1 MKTIQKTH
9 VHFMLLGGEE
19 TDQEVKSRDLNDL
32 VLPVGATAFYFYDSL
47 EVEILHGEEKK
58 KLSSDEI
65 LNPSPMFIVG
75 AMIVSKEDFLKDFP
89 TEMHERL
96 QELRE
101 SKCNSFLIIDRKQGS
116 VVAKLLLPYDPERF
130 VPVKM
135 RVEKVKID

>member
-1 MKTIQKTH
+1 
-9 VHFMLLGGEE
+9 
-19 TDQEVKSRDLNDL
+19 
-32 VLPVGATAFYFYDSL
+32 
-47 EVEILHGEEKK
+47 
-58 KLSSDEI
+58 
-65 LNPSPMFIVG
+65 MFIVG